1 MTFMTF
7 CITCEITAYS
17 WNKKLNTFWGNNKGR
32 RNILDCTSHPRSL
45 FCNYTLSRTVFLHH
59 CDQEGGKFSCLF
71 IKTNFVRCLDCP
83 VKSRVLAALTQL
95 KKDATPSTSSPTQVS
110 NRMHLRAC
118 HPAQAWCATSHIYI
132 ISKEEKVHSK
142 KIQKIKSYLQ
152 EHESQL
158 DSVWLNHKSEK
169 TLLHMMNCFLH

>member
-1 MTFMTF
+1 MFSQTDFKILVYKQFLLSDVIKTSHSLMTFMTF

-17 WNKKLNTFWGNNKGR
+17 WNKKLNTFWDNNKGR

-45 FCNYTLSRTVFLHH
+45 FCNYTLSRIVFLHH

-118 HPAQAWCATSHIYI
+118 HPAQALCATSHICI
-132 ISKEEKVHSK
+132 ISKLKRK
-142 KIQKIKSYLQ
+142 KFTQRRFRK
-152 EHESQL
+152 
-158 DSVWLNHKSEK
+158 
-169 TLLHMMNCFLH
+169 